1 MKYVEY
7 TTTGLLGLIF
17 FVFGINQLLSLGIV
31 PAPPPMGETAMA
43 YMGGLGASG
52 YFFPVLKLTE
62 TICGA
67 LLLARVLVPLAGVI
81 LTPIVLQIFLFHA
94 VLAPAGLPIAILL
107 VVLVVAGA
115 YFYRDSFKG
124 ILTLRAKPSV

>member
-1 MKYVEY
+1 M
-7 TTTGLLGLIF
+7 
-17 FVFGINQLLSLGIV
+17 S
-31 PAPPPMGETAMA
+31 ETAMA

-107 VVLVVAGA
+107 LVLIVAGA
-115 YFYRDSFKG
+115 YFYRESFKG
-124 ILTLRAKPSV
+124 LLTFRAKPAV